1 MIKDHGR
8 SVVSRY
14 RIKARVRSEKE
25 GKMKKILA
33 ALALG
38 CTAMVF
44 VACQD
49 NTCEVTFTVDGVQ
62 YGKTLEVKKGES
74 VSLPAAPSWS

>member
-1 MIKDHGR
+1 MATEKRGPDR
-8 SVVSRY
+8 R
-14 RIKARVRSEKE
+14 KE

-44 VACQD
+44 VACQE

>member
-1 MIKDHGR
+1 
-8 SVVSRY
+8 
-14 RIKARVRSEKE
+14 
-25 GKMKKILA
+25 MKKILA

-44 VACQD
+44 VARQD
-49 NTCEVTFTVDGVQ
+49 NACEVTFTVDGVQ

-74 VSLPAAPSWS
+74 VSLPAPPSWS

>member
-62 YGKTLEVKKGES
+62 YGKTLE
-74 VSLPAAPSWS
+74 

>member
-1 MIKDHGR
+1 
-8 SVVSRY
+8 
-14 RIKARVRSEKE
+14 
-25 GKMKKILA
+25 MKKILA

-62 YGKTLEVKKGES
+62 YGKTPEVKKGE
-74 VSLPAAPSWS
+74 